1 MPPSRSTRRR
11 AHWDRRRK
19 IAAVIVVL
27 IVLLPFGMAGW
38 YARNVTNAI
47 GDAQSVSVVELP
59 DRDESFQRNSNP
71 NLATPSAGSVATP
84 VTGDRDPAP
93 TSAPADEPS
102 SFDITV
108 GLIQAGA
115 GSDDVSPQEVWPDT
129 EAINIM
135 VLGVDAR
142 PDGGDQNADVI
153 IIARLDL
160 EDHTLRSISL
170 PRDLEVDIPGHGPGK
185 INGAYG
191 IGLEENPDNRVGGVA
206 KMRDTIEYNFGIMI
220 DEYVMIDFD
229 GFKDVVDAV
238 GGIDITVPER
248 IEDEAYP
255 TEDYGTRLLII
266 EAGRQHM
273 DGETALSYARTRH
286 QDSDDHRRERQ
297 MLVIEALLT
306 KGQKLG
312 SLTRVADLITALSG
326 AALTSFQWEEQLAL
340 ASMALRID
348 QDEIQLAN
356 LEQPV
361 IQPGTSADGAWIYTG
376 DMDEIR
382 IYIDSVLSGKIE
394 VSDTPDL

>member
-1 MPPSRSTRRR
+1 
-11 AHWDRRRK
+11 
-19 IAAVIVVL
+19 
-27 IVLLPFGMAGW
+27 
-38 YARNVTNAI
+38 
-47 GDAQSVSVVELP
+47 
-59 DRDESFQRNSNP
+59 
-71 NLATPSAGSVATP
+71 
-84 VTGDRDPAP
+84 
-93 TSAPADEPS
+93 
-102 SFDITV
+102 
-108 GLIQAGA
+108 
-115 GSDDVSPQEVWPDT
+115 
-129 EAINIM
+129 
-135 VLGVDAR
+135 
-142 PDGGDQNADVI
+142 
-153 IIARLDL
+153 
-160 EDHTLRSISL
+160 
-170 PRDLEVDIPGHGPGK
+170 
-185 INGAYG
+185 
-191 IGLEENPDNRVGGVA
+191 
-206 KMRDTIEYNFGIMI
+206 MI
-220 DEYVMIDFD
+220 DEYVMIGFD

-273 DGETALSYARTRH
+273 DGEMALSYARTRH

-382 IYIDSVLSGKIE
+382 IYIDSVLSGRIE
-394 VSDTPDL
+394 VSDAPGL